1 MGVTTNTTGI
11 GGLEFWYPSSS
22 TTSIVPEREPS
33 QSHSKRHNA
42 SRTRGNDPECSL
54 VADKSG
60 RKVLPGPDFL
70 IRRCLGCRF
79 YINRRR
85 WMVQLPEFAVKISG
99 LNLFV
104 KCFFSSKGHVKH
116 HHDRKSQ
123 HRSQRG
129 RIGTDFTL

>member
-1 MGVTTNTTGI
+1 LNIKKIKEMGVTTNTTGI

-70 IRRCLGCRF
+70 FGD
-79 YINRRR
+79 
-85 WMVQLPEFAVKISG
+85 VSDA
-99 LNLFV
+99 
-104 KCFFSSKGHVKH
+104 
-116 HHDRKSQ
+116 
-123 HRSQRG
+123 
-129 RIGTDFTL
+129 DFI